1 VSQTAID
8 VSPLPEHAFGQRSVL
23 WWATMGMVAIEGT
36 MFALLIMTYL
46 YLKGR
51 NDHWPPGNILPPG
64 LVWGSVNTLILLV
77 SMIPNELA
85 KRAAE
90 KFQLRK
96 VELWLVVCML
106 FGLAFNVVRIFE
118 FMSLNVSFDS
128 NAYGS
133 VVWALLGFHT
143 VHIVTDW
150 VDTGVLTVL
159 MFTGP
164 IDEHR
169 FVDVSENAMYWYFV
183 VLTWLPIYALIYFAP
198 RIA

>member
-36 MFALLIMTYL
+36 VFALLIMEYL

-64 LVWGSVNTLILLV
+64 LLWGTVNTIILLV
-77 SMIPNELA
+77 SVVPNELA

-90 KFQLRK
+90 KFHLRQ
-96 VELWLVVCML
+96 VQLWLVVCLL
-106 FGLAFNVVRIFE
+106 FGVGFNVVRIFE

-133 VVWALLGFHT
+133 IVWALLGFHT
-143 VHIVTDW
+143 VHILTDW
-150 VDTGVLTVL
+150 VDTGVLTTL
-159 MFTGP
+159 MLVGP

-183 VLTWLPIYALIYFAP
+183 VLTWLPMYALIYFAP
-198 RIA
+198 RVA

>member
-8 VSPLPEHAFGQRSVL
+8 VSPLPDHAFGQRSLL
-23 WWATMGMVAIEGT
+23 WWATLGMVAIEGT
-36 MFALLIMTYL
+36 VFALLIMTYL

-64 LVWGSVNTLILLV
+64 LLWGTVNTVILLV
-77 SMIPNELA
+77 STVPNELA

-90 KFQLRK
+90 KFQLRS
-96 VELWLVVCML
+96 VQLWLVACMV
-106 FGLAFNVVRIFE
+106 FGLGFNVVRIFE

-133 VVWALLGFHT
+133 VVWVLLGAHT

-198 RIA
+198 RVA

>member
-1 VSQTAID
+1 MSQTAID

-90 KFQLRK
+90 KFQLRN

>member
-90 KFQLRK
+90 KFQLRN